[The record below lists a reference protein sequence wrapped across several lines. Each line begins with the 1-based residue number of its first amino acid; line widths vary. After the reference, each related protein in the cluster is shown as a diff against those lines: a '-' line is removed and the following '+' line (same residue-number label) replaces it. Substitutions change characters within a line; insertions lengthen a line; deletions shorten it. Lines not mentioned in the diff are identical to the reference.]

1 MRISSLILVLFSL
14 GGCAMFGKSV
24 PIAPPE
30 PTVVTK
36 IETVPLRIYQ
46 PPLPAEITLL
56 DLNWFVITS
65 DNLEEKKKDIEKTLD
80 GQFVVFA
87 LTPDGYEKM
96 AENLQEL
103 RRYLLQQKELVLY
116 YRKSTSE
123 SVGTTAEDW
132 VEKNKELKSSEK

>member
-1 MRISSLILVLFSL
+1 MRISSLLLVLFSL

-123 SVGTTAEDW
+123 GVGTTAEDW

>member
-1 MRISSLILVLFSL
+1 
-14 GGCAMFGKSV
+14 MFGKSV

-116 YRKSTSE
+116 YRKSTSK

>member
-1 MRISSLILVLFSL
+1 MRISSLLLVLFSL

-24 PIAPPE
+24 PIAPSE